1 MNLEEKIIDKYGR
14 DTGMTVPEG
23 YFDRLFD
30 EVSAKLPPYPEV
42 ETPAPMSVWQ
52 RIKPYIYLAAMFV
65 GIWLMMKVFHTATDA
80 GSLYLDNPPESVV
93 VAMTG
98 TDIPSVVMMPTY
110 ESDTALEAEVSG
122 NYSSIEDFEADFGYS
137 LSPQYAAI
145 SIPDHLLK

>member
-1 MNLEEKIIDKYGR
+1 MNLEEKIIDKCGR

-23 YFDRLFD
+23 YFERLFD

-52 RIKPYIYLAAMFV
+52 RIKPYVYLAAMFA
-65 GIWLMMKVFHTATDA
+65 GIWLMMKVFHTATGADQ
-80 GSLYLDNPPESVV
+80 LYLDNPPESVV
-93 VAMTG
+93 VAMTSS
-98 TDIPSVVMMPTY
+98 DIPSMVMMPSY
-110 ESDTALEAEVSG
+110 ESDVALEAEVSG
-122 NYSSIEDFEADFGYS
+122 NYSNIEDFEADFGYS